1 MSKQLNPITPGEILA
16 DEFIAEHGLS
26 QSRLSLGLNVP
37 VSYVNGIVNNTRR
50 ISADMALRL
59 GKYFGTSPQF
69 WMNLQ
74 TAYDLRIAERKTW
87 PKVEKTVRTAE
98 IDAA

>member
-1 MSKQLNPITPGEILA
+1 MSKRLDPITPGEILA
-16 DEFIAEHGLS
+16 DEFMVEYGLS
-26 QSRLSLGLNVP
+26 QGRHSLGLNVP
-37 VSYVNGIVNNTRR
+37 VSYVNGIVNNKRR

-59 GKYFGTSPQF
+59 GEYFGTSPQF

-87 PKVEKTVRTAE
+87 PKVKKTVRTVE
-98 IDAA
+98 IYAA